1 MALLDILTVPDSR
14 LREKSLPVE
23 KVDRGIRTLKDNL
36 FDTLYHLNAA
46 GLAAP
51 QVGVHKRVI
60 VVDVG
65 EHKETSSE
73 PLFMVNPQIHWMSA
87 TTQVTTE
94 GCFSVPTFFE
104 DVVRPLEIKV
114 SYLDENNH
122 PQLLSAS
129 GLLAD
134 CIQHEIDHL
143 DGVLFIDH
151 LSLLR
156 RTIILTKIRKGKQSA
171 R

>member
-1 MALLDILTVPDSR
+1 MALLDILTVPDPR

-23 KVDRGIRTLKDNL
+23 KVDRGIRTLRDNL
-36 FDTLYHLNAA
+36 FETLYHVNAA

-51 QVGVHKRVI
+51 QVGVQKRV
-60 VVDVG
+60 VVIDVG
-65 EHKETSSE
+65 EQDNTPSK
-73 PLFMVNPQIHWMSA
+73 PLFMVNPEIQWASA

-104 DVVRPLEIKV
+104 NVVRSLEIKV

-122 PQLLSAS
+122 PQLLSAT

-143 DGVLFIDH
+143 NGVLFIDH
-151 LSLLR
+151 LSVLK
-156 RTIILTKIRKGKQSA
+156 RTLILTKIRKRK
-171 R
+171 